1 MSNSKDA
8 VRKILDAVKADKRT
22 SLTAPEGKLV
32 CDAYG
37 IPVPKEGVAKSAAE
51 AAKIATDM
59 GFPVV
64 MKIVS
69 PDILHKTE
77 AGGVM
82 VGVKTAADAEKN
94 YATILANAKKY
105 KADAKIEGIQVQQM
119 LLGGQEVIIGAV
131 TDGSFGKLVAFG
143 LGGVLVEVLKDIT
156 FRLAPATKEDALSML
171 DGIQAHEMLK
181 GVRGS
186 DPANRDAIADIIVNV
201 SKLITDFPEIAE
213 MDLNPVFATK
223 SNAIAADVRIVVDF
237 EPKPPRPRP
246 NHDDIVR
253 QMNRIMKPKSVA
265 VIGASAENGKIG
277 NSVMKNLI
285 NGGYKG
291 EIYPIHPKADEIMG
305 KKVYKS
311 VKDVPGEVDI
321 AVFAI
326 PANFVAG
333 ALIECGEKKVV
344 GAILIPSGYAETGNI
359 KGQEEIQAIGQKY
372 GIRLMGPNIY
382 GFYYTHANLCATF
395 CTAYDVKG
403 SAALSSQSGGIGM
416 AIIGFSRSAKMG
428 VSAIVGLGN
437 KSDIDEDDLLTFFE
451 QDDNTQI
458 IAQHCEDLKDGR
470 AFAEVAKRVSKK
482 KPIVVL
488 KAGRTSAGAK
498 AASSH
503 TGALAGNDKIYEDVF
518 NQSGVIRAR
527 SLRDM
532 LEFARGIPVLPT
544 PKGENVVIITG
555 AGGSGVL
562 LSDACIDNNLQA
574 DDDPAGSRCG
584 VPQVHP
590 AVRRGRQPGRHHRR
604 RAADHLRQH
613 RQARARRPAHPFAD
627 PRLLAHHRDAADGVC
642 EEHGRGEERDEGQ
655 GHREADRGLAGRRHR
670 GRGSRRLSLPE
681 RHRRL
686 RLLDRNSGR
695 GARREVQV
703 GARRG
708 PAVSVNSSHSGMR
721 ASRGPGMRIPGSRCA
736 RTGMHGNQAR
746 FAFQPSRCHRPIQR
760 RGDGEAGA
768 GRQRIDHE
776 ILKSGMPAR
785 RPELQN
791 LDHADHHDGDRCREQ
806 PVPRIGQAEASP
818 TRTKASACSPSWP
831 RSECGRKRGGPSVA
845 KVTAAARSQA
855 MILRMMVIATG

>member
-1 MSNSKDA
+1 MSSSKDA

-51 AAKIATDM
+51 AAKIATGM

-82 VGVKTAADAEKN
+82 VGVKNAADVEAN

-119 LLGGQEVIIGAV
+119 LLGGQEVIVGAV

-156 FRLAPATKEDALSML
+156 FRMAPATKDDALSML

-201 SKLITDFPEIAE
+201 SKLITDFPEINE

-223 SNAIAADVRIVVDF
+223 KDAIAADVRIVVDF
-237 EPKPPRPRP
+237 EPKAPRPRP

-253 QMNRIMKPKSVA
+253 QMNRIMKPKAVA

-285 NGGYKG
+285 NGGYQG
-291 EIYPIHPKADEIMG
+291 EIYPIHPKATEILG

-311 VKDVPGEVDI
+311 VKDIPGEVDI

-326 PANFVAG
+326 PASLVAG

-344 GAILIPSGYAETGNI
+344 GAILIPSGYAETGNME
-359 KGQEEIQAIGQKY
+359 GQEEIQAIGQKY

-437 KSDIDEDDLLTFFE
+437 KADIDEDDLLTFFE

-482 KPIVVL
+482 KPVVVL

-503 TGALAGNDKIYEDVF
+503 TGALAGNDKIYEAVF

-532 LEFARGIPVLPT
+532 LEFARGIPILPT

-562 LSDACIDNNLQA
+562 LSDACIDNKLSLMTIPPDLDA
-574 DDDPAGSRCG
+574 AFRKFIPPFGAAGNPVDITG
-584 VPQVHP
+584 GEPPITYVNTVKL
-590 AVRRGRQPGRHHRR
+590 G
-604 RAADHLRQH
+604 LE
-613 RQARARRPAHPFAD
+613 D
-627 PRLLAHHRDAADGVC
+627 PRIHALILGYWHTIVTPPMVFAKNMVEIKNAMKAKGIEKPIVASLSGDVEV
-642 EEHGRGEERDEGQ
+642 EEASDYLYQNGIVAYPYTTEIPVAVLG
-655 GHREADRGLAGRRHR
+655 AKYKWA
-670 GRGSRRLSLPE
+670 
-681 RHRRL
+681 
-686 RLLDRNSGR
+686 R
-695 GARREVQV
+695 GA
-703 GARRG
+703 G
-708 PAVSVNSSHSGMR
+708 
-721 ASRGPGMRIPGSRCA
+721 
-736 RTGMHGNQAR
+736 
-746 FAFQPSRCHRPIQR
+746 
-760 RGDGEAGA
+760 
-768 GRQRIDHE
+768 
-776 ILKSGMPAR
+776 L
-785 RPELQN
+785 L
-791 LDHADHHDGDRCREQ
+791 
-806 PVPRIGQAEASP
+806 
-818 TRTKASACSPSWP
+818 
-831 RSECGRKRGGPSVA
+831 
-845 KVTAAARSQA
+845 
-855 MILRMMVIATG
+855 